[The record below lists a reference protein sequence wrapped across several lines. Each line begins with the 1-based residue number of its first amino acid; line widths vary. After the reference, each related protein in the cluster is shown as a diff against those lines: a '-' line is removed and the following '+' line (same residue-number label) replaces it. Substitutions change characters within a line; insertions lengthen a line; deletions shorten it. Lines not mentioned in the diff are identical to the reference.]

1 MIPARIVGVGFFI
14 DNPARIV
21 GLFIDNPAR
30 IVFIDNP
37 ARIVF
42 IDNACIYTPYS
53 PALNVYPYF

>member
-1 MIPARIVGVGFFI
+1 MIPHARIVGFFI

-21 GLFIDNPAR
+21 GFFIDNPAR
-30 IVFIDNP
+30 II
-37 ARIVF
+37 F

>member
-1 MIPARIVGVGFFI
+1 MIPHARIVGFFGFFIDNPARIVGFFI

-21 GLFIDNPAR
+21 GF
-30 IVFIDNP
+30 
-37 ARIVF
+37 F

>member
-1 MIPARIVGVGFFI
+1 MIPHARIVGIVGFFI

-21 GLFIDNPAR
+21 GF
-30 IVFIDNP
+30 
-37 ARIVF
+37 F